1 MLKNGQ
7 RTCPLCRANINDSWL
22 EEQQMVFISDVVDEL
37 VDDMWV
43 EFISDDDDEYYRYGS
58 EYYGSEIYSS
68 DYDEMM
74 TVINSNYHDNYL
86 AEVERPIADNDV
98 FELLDLGLQ
107 RLFDE
112 SNLNNTSDS
121 EERARFLRI
130 MDSERIDDPWSENP
144 RIEPNHDDADDEHDD
159 SSDVDNMIAEV
170 EDAIENAIAQYRIIE
185 PDDFGLERLF
195 QNESELEYAR
205 LLRDDDRNR
214 FIEQSVY
221 HATRRMIWYINGRFW
236 FL

>member
-1 MLKNGQ
+1 
-7 RTCPLCRANINDSWL
+7 
-22 EEQQMVFISDVVDEL
+22 MVFISDVVDEL

-58 EYYGSEIYSS
+58 EYYGSEVYSS
-68 DYDEMM
+68 DIDDRM
-74 TVINSNYHDNYL
+74 TVIHSDYHDNYL

-130 MDSERIDDPWSENP
+130 MNSEWIDDPWSENP

-205 LLRDDDRNR
+205 LLRDDGRNR

-236 FL
+236 FLW